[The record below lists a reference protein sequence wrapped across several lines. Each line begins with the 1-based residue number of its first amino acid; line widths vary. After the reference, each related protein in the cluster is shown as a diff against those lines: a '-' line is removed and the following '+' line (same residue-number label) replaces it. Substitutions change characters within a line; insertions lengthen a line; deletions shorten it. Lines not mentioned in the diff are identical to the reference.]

1 MDENLDNVGGTEG
14 EVNNNQT
21 PQYSAVEQRAID
33 MGWRPKEEWN
43 GDEADFISAET
54 FVARK
59 PLFDKIDYQ
68 NKELKEVR
76 RTLAALQEHHI
87 KVKEQ
92 AFRDAYAVL
101 KEEKKAALAE
111 GDADKL
117 IEVDEKIAEL
127 RSQEI
132 EQKAVNNTPPSQQLN
147 PAFVSWVEKNAWYV
161 DEKKTELRAY
171 ADAVGIKFAKEHPE
185 RTDPNDL
192 LREVEKQVKVR
203 FKEYFTNE
211 RKDRP
216 SSVEGSSARTSQ
228 KKEDDDFVLSED
240 DERVMK
246 KFVRSGVMTK
256 EQYIA
261 ELKALAKGKGN

>member
-1 MDENLDNVGGTEG
+1 MDENLEPQEVKTE
-14 EVNNNQT
+14 QPT
-21 PQYSAVEQRAID
+21 PELSPVEQRALD
-33 MGWRPKEEWN
+33 MGWRPKEEWD
-43 GDEADFISAET
+43 GEEADFISAET

-76 RTLAALQEHHI
+76 KALAALQEHHI
-87 KVKEQ
+87 RVKEQ
-92 AFRDAYAVL
+92 AFRDAYATL

-111 GDADKL
+111 GDADRL

-127 RSQEI
+127 RTQEI

-147 PAFVSWVEKNAWYV
+147 PAFVSWVEKNSWYV
-161 DEKKTELRAY
+161 DDKKSELRAY

-185 RTDPNDL
+185 RNDPNDL
-192 LREVEKQVKVR
+192 LKEVEKQVKLR

-216 SSVEGSSARTSQ
+216 SAVEGSSARTSQ
-228 KKEDDDFVLSED
+228 KNKDSNDDFVLSED

-246 KFVRSGVMTK
+246 KFVRQGIMTK

-261 ELKALAKGKGN
+261 ELKAISKGN

>member
-1 MDENLDNVGGTEG
+1 MDENLNQDVPNTEVT
-14 EVNNNQT
+14 EVQET
-21 PQYSAVEQRAID
+21 PDLSPVEQRALD
-33 MGWRPKEEWN
+33 MGWRPKEEWT
-43 GDEADFISAET
+43 GEEADFISAET

-59 PLFDKIDYQ
+59 PLFDKIEYQ

-76 RTLAALQEHHI
+76 KALAALQEHHI
-87 KVKEQ
+87 RVKEQ
-92 AFRDAYAVL
+92 AFKDAYVSL

-111 GDADKL
+111 GDADRL

-147 PAFVSWVEKNAWYV
+147 PTFVSWVEKNDWYV
-161 DEKKTELRAY
+161 DNKKTELRAY
-171 ADAVGIKFAKEHPE
+171 ADAVGIKIAQEDPGKSPE
-185 RTDPNDL
+185 AL

-203 FKEYFTNE
+203 FKEYFSNE

-216 SSVEGSSARTSQ
+216 STVEGSSTRSSS
-228 KKEDDDFVLSED
+228 KSDKDDFVLSED

-246 KFVRSGVMTK
+246 KFVKLGVMTK
-256 EQYIA
+256 EQFIA
-261 ELKALAKGKGN
+261 ELKSVNK

>member
-1 MDENLDNVGGTEG
+1 MDENLEPQEIKTEQPAP
-14 EVNNNQT
+14 EFS
-21 PQYSAVEQRAID
+21 PIEQRAID
-33 MGWRPKEEWN
+33 MGWRPKEEWD
-43 GDEADFISAET
+43 GEEADFISAET

-76 RTLAALQEHHI
+76 KALAALQEHHI
-87 KVKEQ
+87 RVKEQ
-92 AFRDAYAVL
+92 AFRDAYAML

-111 GDADKL
+111 GDADRL
-117 IEVDEKIAEL
+117 IEVDEKIADL
-127 RSQEI
+127 RTQEI

-161 DEKKTELRAY
+161 DDKKTELRAY
-171 ADAVGIKFAKEHPE
+171 ADAVGIKLAKEHPE

-192 LREVEKQVKVR
+192 LREVEKQVKLR

-216 SSVEGSSARTSQ
+216 SAVEGSSARTSQ
-228 KKEDDDFVLSED
+228 KNKDSNDDFKLSED
-240 DERVMK
+240 DERAMK
-246 KFVRSGVMTK
+246 KFVRLGLMTK
-256 EQYIA
+256 DEFIA
-261 ELKALAKGKGN
+261 DLKALEKGKGN

>member
-1 MDENLDNVGGTEG
+1 MDENLQNAEG
-14 EVNNNQT
+14 SQEPQT
-21 PQYSAVEQRAID
+21 TPELSPVEQRALD
-33 MGWRPKEEWN
+33 MGWRPKEEWD

-76 RTLAALQEHHI
+76 KTLAALQEHHLR
-87 KVKEQ
+87 VKEQ
-92 AFRDAYAVL
+92 AFKDAYAAL
-101 KEEKKAALAE
+101 KEEKKVALSE
-111 GDADKL
+111 GDADRL

-132 EQKAVNNTPPSQQLN
+132 EQKAVSNTPPSQQLN
-147 PAFVSWVEKNAWYV
+147 PAFVSWVEKNSWYV
-161 DEKKTELRAY
+161 DDKKSELRAY

-185 RTDPNDL
+185 RNDPNDL
-192 LREVEKQVKVR
+192 LKEVEKQVKLR

-216 SSVEGSSARTSQ
+216 SAVEGSSARTSQ
-228 KKEDDDFVLSED
+228 KNKDSTDDFVLSED

-246 KFVRSGVMTK
+246 KFVRQGIMSK
-256 EQYIA
+256 EEYIA
-261 ELKALAKGKGN
+261 QLKAISKGN

>member
-1 MDENLDNVGGTEG
+1 MDENLNQDVPNTEVT
-14 EVNNNQT
+14 EVQET
-21 PQYSAVEQRAID
+21 PDLSPVEQRALD
-33 MGWRPKEEWN
+33 MGWRPKEEWT
-43 GDEADFISAET
+43 GEEADFISAET

-59 PLFDKIDYQ
+59 PLFDKIEYQ

-76 RTLAALQEHHI
+76 KALAALQEHHI
-87 KVKEQ
+87 RVKEQ
-92 AFRDAYAVL
+92 AFKDAYVSL

-111 GDADKL
+111 GDADRL

-147 PAFVSWVEKNAWYV
+147 PTFVSWVEKNDWYV
-161 DEKKTELRAY
+161 DNKKTELRAY
-171 ADAVGIKFAKEHPE
+171 ADAVGIKIAQEHPNKSPE
-185 RTDPNDL
+185 DL

-203 FKEYFTNE
+203 FKEYFSNE

-216 SSVEGSSARTSQ
+216 SAVEGSSTRSSNKTG
-228 KKEDDDFVLSED
+228 KDDFVLSED

-246 KFVRSGVMTK
+246 KFVKLGVMTK
-256 EQYIA
+256 EQFIA
-261 ELKALAKGKGN
+261 ELKSVNK

>member
-1 MDENLDNVGGTEG
+1 MDENLESQEVKTEQPAP
-14 EVNNNQT
+14 ELS
-21 PQYSAVEQRAID
+21 PVEQRALD
-33 MGWRPKEEWN
+33 MGWRPKEEWD
-43 GDEADFISAET
+43 GEEADFISAET

-76 RTLAALQEHHI
+76 KALAALQEHHI
-87 KVKEQ
+87 RVKEQ
-92 AFRDAYAVL
+92 AFRDAYATL

-111 GDADKL
+111 GDADRL

-127 RSQEI
+127 RTQEI

-147 PAFVSWVEKNAWYV
+147 PAFVSWVEKNSWYV
-161 DEKKTELRAY
+161 DDKKSELRAY

-185 RTDPNDL
+185 RNDPNDL
-192 LREVEKQVKVR
+192 LKEVEKQVKLR

-228 KKEDDDFVLSED
+228 KNKDSNDDFKLSED
-240 DERVMK
+240 DERAMK
-246 KFVRSGVMTK
+246 KFVRLGLMTK
-256 EQYIA
+256 EEFIA
-261 ELKALAKGKGN
+261 DLKALEKGKGN

>member
-1 MDENLDNVGGTEG
+1 MDENLNPVAP
-14 EVNNNQT
+14 EVEAPAET
-21 PQYSAVEQRAID
+21 APELSPVEQRALD
-33 MGWRPKEEWN
+33 MGWRPKEEWS

-59 PLFDKIDYQ
+59 PLFDKIEYQ

-76 RTLAALQEHHI
+76 KALAALQEHHI
-87 KVKEQ
+87 RVKEQ
-92 AFRDAYAVL
+92 AFKDAYVSL

-111 GDADKL
+111 GDADRL

-147 PAFVSWVEKNAWYV
+147 PTFVSWVEKNSWYV
-161 DEKKTELRAY
+161 DATKPKLREF
-171 ADAVGIKFAKEHPE
+171 ADAIGIKIAKENPNKPPE
-185 RTDPNDL
+185 EL
-192 LREVEKQVKVR
+192 LKEVERHVKTHY
-203 FKEYFTNE
+203 KEYFTNE

-216 SSVEGSSARTSQ
+216 STVEGSSTRSSS
-228 KKEDDDFVLSED
+228 KSDKDDFVLSED

-246 KFVRSGVMTK
+246 KFVKLGVMTK
-256 EQYIA
+256 EQFIA
-261 ELKALAKGKGN
+261 ELKSVNK

>member
-1 MDENLDNVGGTEG
+1 MTENVEVPEGTQEP
-14 EVNNNQT
+14 QT
-21 PQYSAVEQRAID
+21 TPDLSPVEQRALD
-33 MGWRPKEEWN
+33 MGWRPKEEWD

-59 PLFDKIDYQ
+59 PLFEKIDHQ
-68 NKELKEVR
+68 NRELKEVR
-76 RTLAALQEHHI
+76 KALTALQEHHNR
-87 KVKEQ
+87 VKEQ
-92 AFRDAYAVL
+92 AFRDAYATL
-101 KEEKKAALAE
+101 KEEKKVALAE
-111 GDADKL
+111 GDADRL

-132 EQKAVNNTPPSQQLN
+132 EQKQVSNTPPSQQLN
-147 PAFVSWVEKNAWYV
+147 PAFVSWVEKNSWYV
-161 DEKKTELRAY
+161 DDKKTELRAY

-185 RTDPNDL
+185 RSDPNEL
-192 LREVEKQVKVR
+192 LREVEKQVKLR

-216 SSVEGSSARTSQ
+216 SAVEGSSARTSQ
-228 KKEDDDFVLSED
+228 KNKDSDDGFVLSED

-246 KFVRSGVMTK
+246 KFVRQGIMTK

-261 ELKALAKGKGN
+261 ELKAISKGN

>member
-1 MDENLDNVGGTEG
+1 MDENLESQEIKTEQPAS
-14 EVNNNQT
+14 ELS
-21 PQYSAVEQRAID
+21 PVEQRALD
-33 MGWRPKEEWN
+33 MGWRPKEEWK
-43 GDEADFISAET
+43 GEEADFISAET

-59 PLFDKIDYQ
+59 PLFDKIEYQ

-76 RTLAALQEHHI
+76 KALAALQEHHI
-87 KVKEQ
+87 RVKEQ
-92 AFRDAYAVL
+92 AFRDAYATL

-111 GDADKL
+111 GDADRL

-127 RSQEI
+127 RTQEI

-147 PAFVSWVEKNAWYV
+147 PAFVSWVEKNSWYV
-161 DEKKTELRAY
+161 DDKKSELRAY

-185 RTDPNDL
+185 RNDPNDL
-192 LREVEKQVKVR
+192 LKEVEKQVKLR

-216 SSVEGSSARTSQ
+216 SAVEGSSARTSQ
-228 KKEDDDFVLSED
+228 KNKDSNDDFVLSED
-240 DERVMK
+240 DERVIK
-246 KFVRSGVMTK
+246 KLVRQGVMTK

-261 ELKALAKGKGN
+261 ELKAIPKGN

>member
-1 MDENLDNVGGTEG
+1 MDENLNPDVPN
-14 EVNNNQT
+14 EVDVQT
-21 PQYSAVEQRAID
+21 QDTPELSPVEQRALD
-33 MGWRPKEEWN
+33 MGWRPKEEWS

-59 PLFDKIDYQ
+59 PLFDKIEHQ

-76 RTLAALQEHHI
+76 KALAALQEHHI
-87 KVKEQ
+87 RVKEQ
-92 AFRDAYAVL
+92 AFKDAYISL

-111 GDADKL
+111 GDADRL

-147 PAFVSWVEKNAWYV
+147 PTFVSWVEKNDWYV
-161 DEKKTELRAY
+161 DSKKTELRAY
-171 ADAVGIKFAKEHPE
+171 ADAVGIKIAQENPGKSPE
-185 RTDPNDL
+185 DL

-216 SSVEGSSARTSQ
+216 STVEGSSTRSSTKSG
-228 KKEDDDFVLSED
+228 KDDFVLSED

-246 KFVRSGVMTK
+246 KFVKLGVMTK
-256 EQYIA
+256 EEFIA
-261 ELKALAKGKGN
+261 DLKSINK